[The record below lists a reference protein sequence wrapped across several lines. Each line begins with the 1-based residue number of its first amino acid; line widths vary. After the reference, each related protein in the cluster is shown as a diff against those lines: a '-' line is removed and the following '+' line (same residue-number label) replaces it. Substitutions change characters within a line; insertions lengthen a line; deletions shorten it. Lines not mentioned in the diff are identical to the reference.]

1 MIKSELIST
10 LIELTLESEKFESQL
25 LKQMELLVEK
35 ESEHT
40 GVGLYVYLKPENGIE
55 EHKLSK
61 LQLEQMLGKHSNQL
75 TKFEL
80 INKNENVLADVTI
93 HFCDGI
99 IDCVEIWNK
108 LGDFPEEELLTYQ
121 LKRLS

>member
-1 MIKSELIST
+1 M
-10 LIELTLESEKFESQL
+10 TLEGEIFESQL
-25 LKQMELLVEK
+25 FEQIQLLTEK
-35 ESEHT
+35 ESKHT

-61 LQLEQMLGKHSNQL
+61 SQLEQMLGEHNNQL

-80 INKNENVLADVTI
+80 TNNNENVLADVTI
-93 HFCDGI
+93 HFSDGI

-108 LGDFPEEELLTYQ
+108 VGDYPKEELLTYE
-121 LKRLS
+121 LKRL

>member
-10 LIELTLESEKFESQL
+10 IIELTLEGEIFESQL
-25 LKQMELLVEK
+25 FEQIQLLTEK
-35 ESEHT
+35 ESKHT
-40 GVGLYVYLKPENGIE
+40 GVGLYVYLKPENGIV

-61 LQLEQMLGKHSNQL
+61 SQLEQMLGEHNNQL

-80 INKNENVLADVTI
+80 TNNNENVLADVTI
-93 HFCDGI
+93 HFSDGI

-108 LGDFPEEELLTYQ
+108 VGDYPKEELLTYE
-121 LKRLS
+121 LKRL

>member
-10 LIELTLESEKFESQL
+10 ILELNIEAEKFESQL
-25 LKQMELLVEK
+25 FEQIELLTEK
-35 ESEHT
+35 EYEHT

-55 EHKLSK
+55 GHRLSK
-61 LQLEQMLGKHSNQL
+61 SQLEQMFGEHNHEL

-80 INKNENVLADVTI
+80 INKNENVLADLTV
-93 HFCDGI
+93 HFSNGI

-108 LGDFPEEELLTYQ
+108 LGDYPQEELFTYE
-121 LKRLS
+121 LKRI

>member
-10 LIELTLESEKFESQL
+10 IIELTVESEKFESQL
-25 LKQMELLVEK
+25 LEQIELLTEK

-40 GVGLYVYLKPENGIE
+40 RVGLYVYLKPENGIE
-55 EHKLSK
+55 EHRLSK
-61 LQLEQMLGKHSNQL
+61 SQLEQMFGEHNHEL

-80 INKNENVLADVTI
+80 INKNENVLADLTV
-93 HFCDGI
+93 HFSNGI

-108 LGDFPEEELLTYQ
+108 LGDYPKEELLTYE
-121 LKRLS
+121 LKKI

>member
-10 LIELTLESEKFESQL
+10 ILELTIEAEKFESQL
-25 LKQMELLVEK
+25 FEQIELLTEK
-35 ESEHT
+35 EYEHT

-55 EHKLSK
+55 GHRLSK
-61 LQLEQMLGKHSNQL
+61 SQLEQMFGEHNHEL

-80 INKNENVLADVTI
+80 INKNENVLADLTV
-93 HFCDGI
+93 HFSNGI

-108 LGDFPEEELLTYQ
+108 LGDYPQEELFTYE
-121 LKRLS
+121 LKRI